1 MFEKLKVIELASV
14 LAAPSVGQFF
24 AELGAEVIKIENPKT
39 NGDVTRS
46 WKLPNENVESNFSA
60 YFSAVNWGKKS
71 LFMDISEN
79 ENLQNLY
86 QLIQTAD
93 IVLVSYKF
101 GDAEKLK
108 VDYKTLQ
115 KINPNIIYGHIT
127 GYGTDNPKVGYD
139 AIIQAETGFLYMNGH
154 ADGLPHKMPVALVDV
169 LAAHQLKEGIL
180 IALLKRMYTPA
191 RSTGAPISVH
201 TGAYVSVSLFDA
213 AVSALTNQAT
223 NWLNAGHSP
232 QRMGN
237 EHPNIVPYGTIFT
250 TKDDKMLILAV
261 GTDKQFISLC
271 NILNINEIPKN
282 ENFSTNAQRV
292 RNRLILVPILEQEI
306 KKYEKKHLLEKFEEK
321 NVPAGGVNDVSE
333 VFEMPQAQE
342 LLLNY
347 PKNENDN
354 NDGSNFVGLR
364 QFIGKII

>member
-1 MFEKLKVIELASV
+1 MFEKLKIIELASV

-71 LFMDISEN
+71 LFMDISED

-154 ADGLPHKMPVALVDV
+154 ANGLPHKMPVALVDV

-180 IALLKRMYTPA
+180 IALLRRMYTPTT
-191 RSTGAPISVH
+191 STDTPTS
-201 TGAYVSVSLFDA
+201 AYVSVSLFDA

-271 NILNINEIPKN
+271 NILNINEISKN
-282 ENFSTNAQRV
+282 ESFSTNAQRV
-292 RNRLILVPILEQEI
+292 KNRLILLPVLEQEI
-306 KKYEKKHLLEKFEEK
+306 KKYDKKYLLEKLEEK

-342 LLLNY
+342 LLLLY
-347 PKNENDN
+347 PE
-354 NDGSNFVGLR
+354 SNFVGLR
-364 QFIGKII
+364 QFVGKIS

>member
-1 MFEKLKVIELASV
+1 MFEKLKIIELASV

-71 LFMDISEN
+71 LFMDISED

-154 ADGLPHKMPVALVDV
+154 ANGLPHKMPVALVDV

-180 IALLKRMYTPA
+180 IALLRRANVGTNANAGTYA
-191 RSTGAPISVH
+191 
-201 TGAYVSVSLFDA
+201 GAYVSVSLFDA

-271 NILNINEIPKN
+271 NILNINEISKN
-282 ENFSTNAQRV
+282 ESFSTNAQRV
-292 RNRLILVPILEQEI
+292 KNRLILLPVLEQEI
-306 KKYEKKHLLEKFEEK
+306 KKYDKKYLLEKLEEK

-342 LLLNY
+342 LLLLY
-347 PKNENDN
+347 PE
-354 NDGSNFVGLR
+354 SNFVGLR
-364 QFIGKII
+364 QFVGKIS

>member
-1 MFEKLKVIELASV
+1 MFEKLKIIELASV

-46 WKLPNENVESNFSA
+46 WKLPNENVESDFSA

-71 LFMDISEN
+71 LFMDISEE
-79 ENLQNLY
+79 ENLQTLY

-139 AIIQAETGFLYMNGH
+139 AIIQAETGFSYMNGH

-180 IALLKRMYTPA
+180 IALLKRMYTLTNTPT
-191 RSTGAPISVH
+191 STCA
-201 TGAYVSVSLFDA
+201 GAYVSVSLFDA

-223 NWLNAGHSP
+223 NWLNAGYSP

-261 GTDKQFISLC
+261 GTDKQFISFC

-282 ENFSTNAQRV
+282 ESFNTNAQRV
-292 RNRLILVPILEQEI
+292 KNRLILLPILEQEI
-306 KKYEKKHLLEKFEEK
+306 KKYDKKYLLEKLEEK

-333 VFEMPQAQE
+333 VFDMPQAQK
-342 LLLNY
+342 LLLPY
-347 PKNENDN
+347 PD
-354 NDGSNFVGLR
+354 SNFVGLR
-364 QFIGKII
+364 QFVGKIS

>member
-1 MFEKLKVIELASV
+1 MFEKLKIIELASV

-46 WKLPNENVESNFSA
+46 WKLPNENIENNAENNFSA

-71 LFMDISEN
+71 IFMDISED
-79 ENLQNLY
+79 ENLQKLY

-108 VDYKTLQ
+108 VDYETLQ
-115 KINPNIIYGHIT
+115 KINPNIIYGHLT

-169 LAAHQLKEGIL
+169 LAAHQLKEAIL
-180 IALLKRMYTPA
+180 IALLKRAYANVSVGINTP
-191 RSTGAPISVH
+191 TSV
-201 TGAYVSVSLFDA
+201 YVSVSLFDA

-250 TKDDKMLILAV
+250 TKDAKMLILAV

-271 NILNINEIPKN
+271 NILNINEIAKN
-282 ENFSTNAQRV
+282 GNFITNAQRV
-292 RNRLILVPILEQEI
+292 KNRLILIPILEEEI
-306 KKYEKKHLLEKFEEK
+306 KKYDKNCLLEKFEEK

-333 VFEMPQAQE
+333 VFEMPAAKA
-342 LLLNY
+342 LLLAY
-347 PKNENDN
+347 PENENGRN
-354 NDGSNFVGLR
+354 SVGLR
-364 QFIGKII
+364 QFVGKINF

>member
-1 MFEKLKVIELASV
+1 MFEKLKIIELASV

-24 AELGAEVIKIENPKT
+24 AELGAEVIKIENPNT

-46 WKLPNENVESNFSA
+46 WKLPNESPENNFSA
-60 YFSAVNWGKKS
+60 YFSSVNWGKKS
-71 LFMDISEN
+71 IFMDISEN
-79 ENLQNLY
+79 ENLQKLY
-86 QLIQTAD
+86 QLVQTAD

-108 VDYKTLQ
+108 VDYKTLK

-180 IALLKRMYTPA
+180 IALLKRMHTPTTPA
-191 RSTGAPISVH
+191 DAPTSVC
-201 TGAYVSVSLFDA
+201 VSVSLFDA

-232 QRMGN
+232 QKMGN

-250 TKDDKMLILAV
+250 TKDAKMLILAV

-271 NILNINEIPKN
+271 NILNINEISKDAK
-282 ENFSTNAQRV
+282 FITNAQRV
-292 RNRLILVPILEQEI
+292 KNRQILLPILEDEI
-306 KKYEKKHLLEKFEEK
+306 KKYDKKYLLEKFEEK

-333 VFEMPQAQE
+333 VFEMPQAQS
-342 LLLNY
+342 LLLPY
-347 PKNENDN
+347 PKNENEN
-354 NDGSNFVGLR
+354 NDFNFVGLK
-364 QFIGKII
+364 QFIGKIS

>member
-1 MFEKLKVIELASV
+1 MFEKLKIIELASV

-71 LFMDISEN
+71 LFMDISEE

-86 QLIQTAD
+86 QLLQTAD
-93 IVLVSYKF
+93 IMLVSYKF

-115 KINPNIIYGHIT
+115 KINPNIIYGHVT

-139 AIIQAETGFLYMNGH
+139 AIIQAETGFFYMNGH

-180 IALLKRMYTPA
+180 IALLKRMHTPTT
-191 RSTGAPISVH
+191 STGAYI
-201 TGAYVSVSLFDA
+201 SVSLFDA

-237 EHPNIVPYGTIFT
+237 EHPNIVPYGTVFT

-271 NILNINEIPKN
+271 NILNINEIPRN
-282 ENFSTNAQRV
+282 ESFSTNAQRV
-292 RNRLILVPILEQEI
+292 KNRLILLPILEEEI
-306 KKYEKKHLLEKFEEK
+306 KKYDKKYLLEKFEEK

-333 VFEMPQAQE
+333 VFEMPQAQD
-342 LLLNY
+342 LLLPY
-347 PKNENDN
+347 PD
-354 NDGSNFVGLR
+354 SNFVGLR
-364 QFIGKII
+364 QFIGKIS